1 MYVVFELGTLMLFLY
16 KCLPIIPRSF
26 KTSECV
32 SNYKELPKNFQEPG
46 KDVIDFILI
55 GFYAILINDENV

>member
-1 MYVVFELGTLMLFLY
+1 MFLP
-16 KCLPIIPRSF
+16 LTPRSINLW
-26 KTSECV
+26 SVCV
-32 SNYKELPKNFQEPG
+32 SNFKELPKNFQEPG